1 MRWGS
6 HDDQVLPMRASLA
19 LIVLLSGCLDKAKS
33 DYDKCIERDRNYDVA
48 GAVAA
53 CQAAVAADPKSTS
66 GQAAAKKLFDLQ
78 TVSDKMKVE
87 REEKSQRET
96 SIKKD
101 DPPLVIVHPS
111 ASAAPSGGVP
121 VLAQAQA
128 LATKGDEK
136 GARALIQDRV
146 LAGEGSP
153 EEVKL
158 LKSIC
163 RTQKDKACLVAISK
177 AGNK

>member
-1 MRWGS
+1 
-6 HDDQVLPMRASLA
+6 MRASLA
-19 LIVLLSGCLDKAKS
+19 LVVLLSACLDKAKA
-33 DYDKCIERDRNYDVA
+33 DYDKCIDRDRNYDVA

-66 GQAAAKKLFDLQ
+66 GEAAAKKLLDLQ

-101 DPPLVIVHPS
+101 DPPLVIVHPT
-111 ASAAPSGGVP
+111 ASAAPSSSAAP
-121 VLAQAQA
+121 TVLSQAQA
-128 LATKGDEK
+128 LMAKGDDK
-136 GARALIQDRV
+136 GARALIQERA
-146 LAGEGSP
+146 LAGDASP
-153 EEVKL
+153 EELKL

-163 RTQKDKACLVAISK
+163 KAQKDKACLAALAK
-177 AGNK
+177 AGK